1 MLKKHTILV
10 IIFTALLT
18 FLITNTYRDIM
29 YVKKDSVVSQKSKT
43 IIDKINTHSIYDY
56 DEEKAAD
63 MAATG
68 IAMSLNDP
76 YTNYYSKDD
85 FTNLKNNIQ
94 SSYIG
99 IGITL
104 SVDMETNKLIVVS
117 AVENQSAQRHGILAK
132 DYIIAVDGIPYSGEQ
147 MNDAVSVIKGLH
159 LPKTEGTTVTLTIER
174 DGVKSDIT
182 VPREVINID
191 TVSSKILDNNIGYIR
206 ITQFNSK
213 NPFIEDAK
221 DTYNE
226 FTEQL
231 SNLQSQNITSLI
243 IDLRNNPGGD
253 LDVVTKIADTLLPKG
268 IITYT
273 EDKNGHKTNFDSDS
287 DSFPLPIA
295 VLVNNSSASASE
307 VLSGALKDYNK
318 ATLIGEKTFG
328 KGVVQTVIP
337 LPDGSGMTVTSARYF
352 TPSGECIHEKG
363 IEPDILIPFETEKAI
378 SDLTLDEDI
387 QLQKAI
393 EILQ

>member
-268 IITYT
+268 IIT
-273 EDKNGHKTNFDSDS
+273 
-287 DSFPLPIA
+287 
-295 VLVNNSSASASE
+295 
-307 VLSGALKDYNK
+307 
-318 ATLIGEKTFG
+318 
-328 KGVVQTVIP
+328 
-337 LPDGSGMTVTSARYF
+337 
-352 TPSGECIHEKG
+352 
-363 IEPDILIPFETEKAI
+363 
-378 SDLTLDEDI
+378 
-387 QLQKAI
+387 
-393 EILQ
+393 